1 MKRALFSLAAA
12 LLAVVLAA
20 PGALSAQD
28 LQELLDEVEAEVE
41 ANKKLTQVM
50 IDKIYSF
57 SELGMQEVE
66 TSAYVTDI
74 LRDNGFEVQEGISD
88 MPTAWWATWGSG
100 EPVIAF
106 GSDID
111 GIPKSSQKPGVAYH
125 DPLIEGAPGHGEG
138 HNSGQGVN
146 VTAALALKEVMER
159 EGIEG
164 TLVLWP
170 GVAEEQIASKAWFV
184 RDGWF
189 DDVDVVL
196 FTHVSR
202 NMGVTWGGG
211 RGTGLVSVEFS
222 FQGEAAHGAG
232 DPWAGRSSLD
242 AVELMDVGWNFMR
255 EHVRPVQR
263 SHYVI
268 TDGGDQPNVVP
279 SAASVWYYFR
289 EMDQEHIAENFEKGV
304 RIARG
309 AATMTETDMS
319 YRILGTAYPRHFN
332 KPVAEAMQAHI
343 ESVGLPEWSEAD
355 VRLARAIQEE
365 MGNEV
370 EGLNTE
376 VRELAGPPEEPR
388 SGGSDDIGD
397 ISWNVPT
404 VTLRFPSNIPNLQ
417 GHHWSSGVAM
427 ATPIA
432 HKGGTAGAKVMAR
445 TALELF
451 MTPDLVADA
460 WRYFE
465 EEQTAEHTYTPF
477 IDEDDPPATFLNR
490 DIMERFRPR
499 MRELYYD
506 ETRYDTYLEQLGIEY
521 PTVRSGD
528 GMEEEGDGGR

>member
-1 MKRALFSLAAA
+1 MKKHLRTLAAVAA
-12 LLAVVLAA
+12 LLAIGAA
-20 PGALSAQD
+20 PAALHAQD
-28 LQELLDEVEAEVE
+28 FDDLVDDVEAEVE
-41 ANKKLTQVM
+41 ANAKLAQVM
-50 IDKIYSF
+50 VDKIYSF
-57 SELGMQEVE
+57 AELGMQEFE
-66 TSAYVTDI
+66 TSAYVVGI
-74 LRDNGFEVQEGISD
+74 LRENGFEVQEGISG

-125 DPLIEGAPGHGEG
+125 DPIIEGAPGHGEG

-146 VTAALALKEVMER
+146 VVAALALKKIMER
-159 EGIEG
+159 ENIEG

-189 DDVDVVL
+189 DDVDVTL
-196 FTHVSR
+196 FTHVSS
-202 NMGVTWGGG
+202 NSGVSWGGG
-211 RGTGLVSVEFS
+211 RGTGLVSVEFT
-222 FQGEAAHGAG
+222 FHGEAAHGAG

-255 EHVRPVQR
+255 EHIRPVQR
-263 SHYVI
+263 SHYVV

-279 SAASVWYYFR
+279 SEASVWYYIR
-289 EMDQEHIAENFEKGV
+289 EMDQPHIQENFDKAI

-309 AATMTETDMS
+309 AAMMTETEMS
-319 YRILGTAYPRHFN
+319 YRIIGTAYPRHFN
-332 KPVAEAMQAHI
+332 KPVAEAMHEHI
-343 ESVGLPEWSEAD
+343 EAVGLPEWSEAD
-355 VRLARAIQEE
+355 QTLARAIQEE

-376 VRELAGPPEEPR
+376 VRELAGPPEVER

-404 VTLRFPSNIPNLQ
+404 VTLRFPSNIPNTQ
-417 GHHWSSGVAM
+417 GHHWSSGVSM

-432 HKGGTAGAKVMAR
+432 HKGAVTGAKVMAR

-477 IDEDDPPATFLNR
+477 IDEDDPPATFLNEQILDR
-490 DIMERFRPR
+490 YRER
-499 MRELYYD
+499 MREFYYD

-521 PTVRSGD
+521 PTVRQAD
-528 GMEEEGDGGR
+528 QEEGGK